1 MLNTNTANLRFL
13 GIDMQARWRR
23 RVAVVASYIVFGV
36 AMLSIQAQ
44 IWDAFGHP
52 YWVMWVMSFV
62 LVFLGV
68 FRDGA
73 LVKSFF
79 VPKQA
84 PAEMLMVGSLD
95 EWARYRYGTTGFEE
109 SSAQQQEDLLK
120 RYRVGTYLM
129 PRSGSREHRPWLP
142 DEREAGERDRA
153 SRRTLVLL
161 GTYLTSMAGI
171 YSIHPDRLTKTQDVV
186 ALLLQLIVMAIT
198 LPKAIVLWEEPD
210 PREESGEMELIDK
223 KA

>member
-1 MLNTNTANLRFL
+1 MLNTNAANLRFL

-23 RVAVVASYIVFGV
+23 RVAVVASYTVFVV

-44 IWDAFGHP
+44 TWDAFGHP

-95 EWARYRYGTTGFEE
+95 EWARYKYGTAGFEE
-109 SSAQQQEDLLK
+109 SSAEQQEDLLK

-129 PRSGSREHRPWLP
+129 PRSESREHRPWLL

-161 GTYLTSMAGI
+161 GTYMTSMAGI
-171 YSIHPDRLTKTQDVV
+171 YANHSNGLTKTQDVV
-186 ALLLQLIVMAIT
+186 ALMLQLAVMAMT

-210 PREESGEMELIDK
+210 PREISGEMEFIEK

>member
-1 MLNTNTANLRFL
+1 
-13 GIDMQARWRR
+13 MQARWRR
-23 RVAVVASYIVFGV
+23 RVAVVASYTVFGV

-161 GTYLTSMAGI
+161 GSYMTSLAGI
-171 YSIHPDRLTKTQDVV
+171 YSRHSALTKTQDLV
-186 ALLLQLIVMAIT
+186 ALMLQLVLMAIT

-210 PREESGEMELIDK
+210 PREVSGEMELIDK

>member
-1 MLNTNTANLRFL
+1 MLNTNAGNLRIL
-13 GIDMQARWRR
+13 GIDMHARWRR
-23 RVAVVASYIVFGV
+23 QVAVVVSYAAFAV

-52 YWVMWVMSFV
+52 YWVMWVMSFA

-79 VPKQA
+79 VPKQQ
-84 PAEMLMVGSLD
+84 PAQMLMVGSLD
-95 EWARYRYGTTGFEE
+95 EWARYKYGTTGFEG
-109 SSAQQQEDLLK
+109 SSAEQQEDLLK
-120 RYRVGTYLM
+120 KYRVGTYLM

-161 GTYLTSMAGI
+161 GTYMTSMAGV
-171 YSIHPDRLTKTQDVV
+171 YSNHSDGLTKAQDVV
-186 ALLLQLIVMAIT
+186 ALLLQLVVMAIT

-210 PREESGEMELIDK
+210 PREISGEMELIEK

>member
-23 RVAVVASYIVFGV
+23 RVAVVASYTVFGV

-161 GTYLTSMAGI
+161 GSYMTSLAGI
-171 YSIHPDRLTKTQDVV
+171 YSRHSALTKTQDVV
-186 ALLLQLIVMAIT
+186 ALMLQLVVMAIT
-198 LPKAIVLWEEPD
+198 LPKAIVLWDEPD
-210 PREESGEMELIDK
+210 PREVSGEMELIDK

>member
-1 MLNTNTANLRFL
+1 MLNTNTANLRIL

-23 RVAVVASYIVFGV
+23 RVAVVASYTVFGV

-161 GTYLTSMAGI
+161 GSYMTSLAGI
-171 YSIHPDRLTKTQDVV
+171 YSRHSALTKTQDLV
-186 ALLLQLIVMAIT
+186 ALMLQLVLMAIT

-210 PREESGEMELIDK
+210 PREVSGEMELIDK

>member
-1 MLNTNTANLRFL
+1 MLNTNTANLRIL

-23 RVAVVASYIVFGV
+23 RVAVVASYAVFAV

-161 GTYLTSMAGI
+161 GSYMTSLAGI
-171 YSIHPDRLTKTQDVV
+171 YSRHSALTKTQDVV
-186 ALLLQLIVMAIT
+186 ALMLQLVVMAIT

-210 PREESGEMELIDK
+210 PREVSGEMELIDK

>member
-1 MLNTNTANLRFL
+1 
-13 GIDMQARWRR
+13 MQARWRR
-23 RVAVVASYIVFGV
+23 RVAVVASYTVFGV

-44 IWDAFGHP
+44 IWDAFRHP

-161 GTYLTSMAGI
+161 GSYMTSLAGI
-171 YSIHPDRLTKTQDVV
+171 YSRHSALTKTHDVV
-186 ALLLQLIVMAIT
+186 ALMLQLVVMAIT

-210 PREESGEMELIDK
+210 PREVSGEMELIDK

>member
-1 MLNTNTANLRFL
+1 
-13 GIDMQARWRR
+13 
-23 RVAVVASYIVFGV
+23 
-36 AMLSIQAQ
+36 
-44 IWDAFGHP
+44 
-52 YWVMWVMSFV
+52 
-62 LVFLGV
+62 
-68 FRDGA
+68 
-73 LVKSFF
+73 
-79 VPKQA
+79 
-84 PAEMLMVGSLD
+84 
-95 EWARYRYGTTGFEE
+95 
-109 SSAQQQEDLLK
+109 
-120 RYRVGTYLM
+120 M

-161 GTYLTSMAGI
+161 GTYLTSMAGV

>member
-13 GIDMQARWRR
+13 GVNMQARWRR
-23 RVAVVASYIVFGV
+23 RVAVVASYTIFAV

-44 IWDAFGHP
+44 AWDAFGHP
-52 YWVMWVMSFV
+52 YWVMWGMSFV
-62 LVFLGV
+62 LVFVGV

-79 VPKQA
+79 VPKQ
-84 PAEMLMVGSLD
+84 PPSEMLMVGSLD

-109 SSAQQQEDLLK
+109 SSAEQQEDLLK

-161 GTYLTSMAGI
+161 GSYMTSLAGI
-171 YSIHPDRLTKTQDVV
+171 YSRHSALTKTQDVV
-186 ALLLQLIVMAIT
+186 ALMLQLVVMAIT

-210 PREESGEMELIDK
+210 PREVSGEMELIDK